1 MKKKFTI
8 RALAVF
14 TFIAAGGYCA
24 FAQQAETKALPQVDA
39 RGCSVY
45 GTNIHN
51 PASLEFSL
59 WTFRS
64 NVWDGYIDFQDDGK
78 YFTHW
83 GLGTW
88 TVNADGE
95 TLHLANDYNDKT
107 YEVAFTDSGFRYQG
121 LRNDGLVITGK
132 LICAKYEGPGPQV
145 PEEVE
150 SSIMYF
156 YKTLFER
163 EPDRKELVA
172 KFRDYLQGKTV
183 DQIKEDM
190 VNTAEY
196 EEKAAIRAAKYKEL
210 EDSGNLQW

>member
-1 MKKKFTI
+1 MKKNFRI
-8 RALAVF
+8 GVLAVF
-14 TFIAAGGYCA
+14 VFIVAGGYCA
-24 FAQQAETKALPQVDA
+24 FAQQVETRAAPQVDA

-51 PASLEFSL
+51 PSSLEFSL

-83 GLGTW
+83 GMGTW

-95 TLHLANDYNDKT
+95 TLHLSNDYNEKT

-132 LICAKYEGPGPQV
+132 LICAKYQGPGPEV
-145 PEEVE
+145 PEDVE
-150 SSIMYF
+150 KAVMYY
-156 YKTLFER
+156 YKTLYER
-163 EPDRKELVA
+163 DPDTKELHA
-172 KFRDYLQGKTV
+172 KYRDYLQGKTIE
-183 DQIKEDM
+183 QIKEDM
-190 VNTAEY
+190 VNTTEY

-210 EDSGNLQW
+210 EDNGQLQW